1 MEIDYSSYGQGKV
14 WVYYTDNEVIKAKLE
29 SNDIYYA
36 YFPILVSSKEKYLI
50 SIY

>member
-1 MEIDYSSYGQGKV
+1 MEIDYSSYGEEKIWAYDSKTKKV
-14 WVYYTDNEVIKAKLE
+14 TLE
-29 SNDIYYA
+29 TNVNNYYA